1 LPSDVESGRSR
12 ERHVDGGPSGLL
24 VPDDTFLD
32 PGAEDYAMT
41 LLDVVVIRHLTG
53 QAETR
58 YRSPDTAL
66 IPNQNRMSTC
76 Q

>member
-1 LPSDVESGRSR
+1 MLSQAAVANATSI
-12 ERHVDGGPSGLL
+12 DGLRDCL

-58 YRSPDTAL
+58 YRSRDTAL